1 MILEGKTAV
10 IYGAAGEIGRATAK
24 AFAREGAAVFL
35 GGRTLETLNSV
46 KDEIS
51 RAGGFANASKVDAL
65 DPGSVSKHLDMVLAS
80 KGKLDV
86 SYNLI
91 STSVGI
97 GSELIQLSPEQFAD
111 KA

>member
-1 MILEGKTAV
+1 MSAMLLDGKTAV
-10 IYGAAGEIGRATAK
+10 IYGAAGEIGRVTAK

-35 GGRTLETLNSV
+35 AGRTMQTLNAV
-46 KDEIS
+46 ADEIS
-51 RAGGFANASKVDAL
+51 KEGGYVQASQVDAL
-65 DPGSVSKHLDMVLAS
+65 DAQSVQKHLDTVLEI

-97 GSELIQLSPEQFAD
+97 GSQ
-111 KA
+111 